1 MPLRL
6 RAFVFHPLHLS
17 GEGLGMG
24 ASNTKRQTTNNKP
37 QMNYKASFDNLTKN
51 VTIGVT
57 ILFAFIFL
65 LPIIIIKD
73 GSDNQNAIYTR
84 VAMLLFYF
92 ITYGFST
99 KSYQLTPEEVIIRRL
114 LGNVKIKRS
123 EILSIEIIEKEQMGW
138 IIRTF
143 GVGGLFGYWGKFS
156 SSKLGS
162 MTWYATR
169 KNRIILI
176 KTINNKRF
184 VITPDEMEQF
194 VSDFNSSTIS

>member
-1 MPLRL
+1 
-6 RAFVFHPLHLS
+6 
-17 GEGLGMG
+17 
-24 ASNTKRQTTNNKP
+24 
-37 QMNYKASFDNLTKN
+37 MNYKASFDNLTKI

-99 KSYQLTPEEVIIRRL
+99 KDYQLTQDEVIIRRL
-114 LGNVKIKRS
+114 LGNAKIKRS
-123 EILSIEIIEKEQMGW
+123 EISSVEIIEKEQMGW
-138 IIRTF
+138 LIRTF
-143 GVGGLFGYWGKFS
+143 GVGGLFGYWGRFS

-169 KNRIILI
+169 KNKIVLI
-176 KTINNKRF
+176 TKINNKKI
-184 VITPDEMEQF
+184 VITPDEAEQF
-194 VSDFNSSTIS
+194 ISDFNSPFMS

>member
-1 MPLRL
+1 
-6 RAFVFHPLHLS
+6 
-17 GEGLGMG
+17 
-24 ASNTKRQTTNNKP
+24 
-37 QMNYKASFDNLTKN
+37 MNYKASFDNLTKI

-73 GSDNQNAIYTR
+73 GSDNQTALYTR
-84 VAMLLFYF
+84 VAMLLFYI

-99 KSYQLTPEEVIIRRL
+99 KAYQLTQDEVIIRRL

-123 EILSIEIIEKEQMGW
+123 EISSAEIIEKEQMGW

-169 KNRIILI
+169 KNRIVLI

-194 VSDFNSSTIS
+194 VADFNSSKIS

>member
-1 MPLRL
+1 M
-6 RAFVFHPLHLS
+6 
-17 GEGLGMG
+17 
-24 ASNTKRQTTNNKP
+24 T
-37 QMNYKASFDNLTKN
+37 YKASFDNSTKII
-51 VTIGVT
+51 TIGVT

-123 EILSIEIIEKEQMGW
+123 EILSVEIIEKDQMGW
-138 IIRTF
+138 LIRTF
-143 GVGGLFGYWGKFS
+143 GVGGLFGYWGRFS
-156 SSKLGS
+156 SSTLGS

-176 KTINNKRF
+176 KTINNKRI

-194 VSDFNSSTIS
+194 VADFNSSTIS

>member
-1 MPLRL
+1 M
-6 RAFVFHPLHLS
+6 
-17 GEGLGMG
+17 
-24 ASNTKRQTTNNKP
+24 T
-37 QMNYKASFDNLTKN
+37 YKASYDNLTKI

-57 ILFAFIFL
+57 ILFAVIIFMPLIFIT
-65 LPIIIIKD
+65 D
-73 GSDNQNAIYTR
+73 GTSDQNAIYTR
-84 VAMLLFYF
+84 VALMAIYI

-99 KSYQLTPEEVIIRRL
+99 KAYQITQDEVIIDRL
-114 LGNVKIKRS
+114 FGNVKIKRS
-123 EILSIEIIEKEQMGW
+123 EITSVEIVEKEQMGW
-138 IIRTF
+138 LIRTF

-194 VSDFNSSTIS
+194 VADFNSSTIS

>member
-1 MPLRL
+1 M
-6 RAFVFHPLHLS
+6 
-17 GEGLGMG
+17 
-24 ASNTKRQTTNNKP
+24 T
-37 QMNYKASFDNLTKN
+37 YKASFDNSTKII
-51 VTIGVT
+51 TIGVT

-84 VAMLLFYF
+84 VAMLLFYI

-99 KSYQLTPEEVIIRRL
+99 KSYQITPDEIIIRRL

-123 EILSIEIIEKEQMGW
+123 EILSVEIIEKEQMGW
-138 IIRTF
+138 LIRTF

-162 MTWYATR
+162 MTWYATK

-176 KTINNKRF
+176 KTINNKRI

>member
-1 MPLRL
+1 
-6 RAFVFHPLHLS
+6 
-17 GEGLGMG
+17 
-24 ASNTKRQTTNNKP
+24 
-37 QMNYKASFDNLTKN
+37 MNYKASFDNLTKI

-57 ILFAFIFL
+57 ILFAFICYA
-65 LPIIIIKD
+65 PIIIIKN
-73 GSDNQNAIYTR
+73 GSEDRSPIYTV
-84 VAMLLFYF
+84 VALISVYL

-99 KSYQLTPEEVIIRRL
+99 KAYELTQNEVIIRRL

-123 EILSIEIIEKEQMGW
+123 EITSVEIIEKEQMGW

-194 VSDFNSSTIS
+194 VSDFNSSKIS

>member
-1 MPLRL
+1 M
-6 RAFVFHPLHLS
+6 
-17 GEGLGMG
+17 
-24 ASNTKRQTTNNKP
+24 T
-37 QMNYKASFDNLTKN
+37 YKASFDSLTKI
-51 VTIGVT
+51 VTIAVT
-57 ILFAFIFL
+57 ILFAFIFFVPL
-65 LPIIIIKD
+65 IFITD
-73 GSDNQNAIYTR
+73 GLGNQNSIYTR
-84 VAMLLFYF
+84 VALLAIYI

-99 KSYQLTPEEVIIRRL
+99 KAYQLTPDEIIICRL
-114 LGNVKIKRS
+114 FGNVKIKRS
-123 EILSIEIIEKEQMGW
+123 EITSVEIIEKEQMGW

-162 MTWYATR
+162 MTWYATK

-194 VSDFNSSTIS
+194 VADFNSPSIS